1 MPKNNKSGKK
11 RSGLGKGLSALMG
24 PSLHDVAENTAIEHE
39 SGHDAVI
46 DTSASNAVTSNAATG
61 NAATGNAV
69 TGNAVIGNARIS
81 NATASNATE
90 NGKAVT
96 DTAIVKHTGI
106 DDLNEET
113 HISAKEMNVSAAVQ
127 NHSIDAK
134 PTSISNEVG
143 TPLAGDIGTDISGN
157 EKGKLSEEVATSA
170 PTYGAQLMDLTLIH
184 PNKNQPRKNF
194 ANDEMV
200 TLIES
205 IKTHGIIQPIV
216 VRPIEDYFQIVAG
229 ERRWRA
235 ANEAGLKEVPV
246 IVKNYSTEEM
256 TEIALVENLQ
266 RQDLDPIEEA
276 FAYKRLAETFNFR
289 QEDIALRLGRSRSH
303 VANMMRLLQ
312 LPEFLRNELS
322 AGELSIGQARPL
334 LGLPN
339 EDLQRTALEQ
349 IKEHEM
355 TARQVEAL
363 VRQLLAGPKKER
375 TTKAENT
382 AEVRALTDR
391 LRVSLGVPVAVK
403 LKAGK
408 KVQGKIEV
416 TFRSQEE
423 LNHILQY
430 MEQETNKDDEAIT
443 SFHI

>member
-1 MPKNNKSGKK
+1 MPKSNKSGKK

-24 PSLHDVAENTAIEHE
+24 PSLHDVAENTATEYE

-46 DTSASNAVTSNAATG
+46 DTSANNAVTSNAATG
-61 NAATGNAV
+61 NA
-69 TGNAVIGNARIS
+69 VIGNATTGNATIS

-90 NGKAVT
+90 SGKAVT
-96 DTAIVKHTGI
+96 DTAVVKHTVI
-106 DDLNEET
+106 DDPNEET

-127 NHSIDAK
+127 NHSTDTK
-134 PTSISNEVG
+134 STSISNEVG
-143 TPLAGDIGTDISGN
+143 TPLAGNIGIDISGN
-157 EKGKLSEEVATSA
+157 EKGELSQKAATSA

-266 RQDLDPIEEA
+266 RQNLDPIEEA
-276 FAYKRLAETFNFR
+276 FAYKRLAEIFNFR

-363 VRQLLAGPKKER
+363 VRQLLVGPKKER
-375 TTKAENT
+375 KTKAENT

-423 LNHILQY
+423 LDHILQY

>member
-24 PSLHDVAENTAIEHE
+24 PSLHDVAENTATEYE

-61 NAATGNAV
+61 NA
-69 TGNAVIGNARIS
+69 VIGNATTGNATIS
-81 NATASNATE
+81 NVTASNARE

-96 DTAIVKHTGI
+96 DTMVGKATVIDNQNEEKHISTKEVDMSAKVQNDSIAVKPTPI
-106 DDLNEET
+106 LNE
-113 HISAKEMNVSAAVQ
+113 AATQ
-127 NHSIDAK
+127 MA
-134 PTSISNEVG
+134 G
-143 TPLAGDIGTDISGN
+143 TIGADISDKEIKQPSK
-157 EKGKLSEEVATSA
+157 EKSSSA

-276 FAYKRLAETFNFR
+276 FAYKRLAEIFNFR

-349 IKEHEM
+349 IKEYEM

-375 TTKAENT
+375 TTKAENI

-423 LNHILQY
+423 LDHILQY

>member
-24 PSLHDVAENTAIEHE
+24 PSLHDVAENTATEYE

-46 DTSASNAVTSNAATG
+46 DTSASNAVTSNAVTS
-61 NAATGNAV
+61 NAA
-69 TGNAVIGNARIS
+69 TGNAVIGNATIS
-81 NATASNATE
+81 NVTASNARE

-106 DDLNEET
+106 DDQNEET

-127 NHSIDAK
+127 KHSIDAK

-157 EKGKLSEEVATSA
+157 EKKELSEKAATSA
-170 PTYGAQLMDLTLIH
+170 PTYGVQLMDLTLIH

-276 FAYKRLAETFNFR
+276 FAYKRLAEIFNFR

-375 TTKAENT
+375 TTKAKNT

-423 LNHILQY
+423 LDHILQY

>member
-24 PSLHDVAENTAIEHE
+24 PSLHDVAENTATEYE

-46 DTSASNAVTSNAATG
+46 DTSANNAVTSNAATG
-61 NAATGNAV
+61 NA
-69 TGNAVIGNARIS
+69 VIGNATTGNTTIS
-81 NATASNATE
+81 NATASYATE
-90 NGKAVT
+90 SGKAVT

-106 DDLNEET
+106 DDQNEET
-113 HISAKEMNVSAAVQ
+113 HISAKEMNVSAEVQ
-127 NHSIDAK
+127 NHSTDTK
-134 PTSISNEVG
+134 STSISNEVG
-143 TPLAGDIGTDISGN
+143 TPLAGNIGTDISGN
-157 EKGKLSEEVATSA
+157 EKREPSGEAAVSA
-170 PTYGAQLMDLTLIH
+170 PTYGAQLMNLTLIY

-216 VRPIEDYFQIVAG
+216 VRPVEDYFQIVAG

-266 RQDLDPIEEA
+266 RQNLDPIEEA

-334 LGLPN
+334 LGLPT

-363 VRQLLAGPKKER
+363 VRQLLVGPKKER
-375 TTKAENT
+375 TTKAEDT

-423 LNHILQY
+423 LDHILQY

>member
-24 PSLHDVAENTAIEHE
+24 PSLHDVAENTATEYE

-61 NAATGNAV
+61 NRVIGNGTTGNATICTV
-69 TGNAVIGNARIS
+69 TVSNAR
-81 NATASNATE
+81 E
-90 NGKAVT
+90 NGNAVT
-96 DTAIVKHTGI
+96 DTAVVKHTGI
-106 DDLNEET
+106 DDQNEET

-157 EKGKLSEEVATSA
+157 EKEELSEKAATSA

-184 PNKNQPRKNF
+184 PSKNQPRKIY

-276 FAYKRLAETFNFR
+276 FAYKRLAEIFNFR

-423 LNHILQY
+423 LDHILQY

>member
-24 PSLHDVAENTAIEHE
+24 PSLHDVAENTATEYE

-46 DTSASNAVTSNAATG
+46 DTSANNTVTSNAATG
-61 NAATGNAV
+61 NA
-69 TGNAVIGNARIS
+69 VIGNATTGNATIS
-81 NATASNATE
+81 NATASYATE

-96 DTAIVKHTGI
+96 DTAVVKHTVI
-106 DDLNEET
+106 DDQNEET
-113 HISAKEMNVSAAVQ
+113 HISAKEMNMSAAVQ

-143 TPLAGDIGTDISGN
+143 IPLAGDIGTDISGN
-157 EKGKLSEEVATSA
+157 EKGKLSEEAATSA
-170 PTYGAQLMDLTLIH
+170 PTYGAQLMDLTLIY

-391 LRVSLGVPVAVK
+391 LRISLGVPVAVK

-423 LNHILQY
+423 LDHILQY

>member
-24 PSLHDVAENTAIEHE
+24 PSLHDVAENTATEYE

-46 DTSASNAVTSNAATG
+46 DTSASNAVTSNAATS
-61 NAATGNAV
+61 NAA
-69 TGNAVIGNARIS
+69 TGNAVIGNATIS
-81 NATASNATE
+81 NATASNVTE
-90 NGKAVT
+90 SGKAVT

-106 DDLNEET
+106 DDQNEET

-127 NHSIDAK
+127 KHSIDAK

-143 TPLAGDIGTDISGN
+143 TPPAGDIGTDISGN
-157 EKGKLSEEVATSA
+157 EKEELSEKAATSA
-170 PTYGAQLMDLTLIH
+170 PMYGAQLMDLTLIH

-391 LRVSLGVPVAVK
+391 LRISLGVPVAVK

-423 LNHILQY
+423 LDHILQY

>member
-46 DTSASNAVTSNAATG
+46 DTSASNAATG

-69 TGNAVIGNARIS
+69 IGNARISNATAS

-106 DDLNEET
+106 DDPNEET
-113 HISAKEMNVSAAVQ
+113 HISAKEMNVSVEVQ
-127 NHSIDAK
+127 RNSIDAK

-423 LNHILQY
+423 LDHILQY

>member
-24 PSLHDVAENTAIEHE
+24 PSLHDVAENTATEYE

-61 NAATGNAV
+61 NA
-69 TGNAVIGNARIS
+69 VIGNATTGNATIS
-81 NATASNATE
+81 NVTASNARE

-96 DTAIVKHTGI
+96 DTAVVKHTGI
-106 DDLNEET
+106 DDQNEET

-157 EKGKLSEEVATSA
+157 EKEELSEKAATSA

-276 FAYKRLAETFNFR
+276 FAYKRLAEIFNFR

-423 LNHILQY
+423 LDHILQY

>member
-90 NGKAVT
+90 NSKAVT

-106 DDLNEET
+106 DDPNEET

-423 LNHILQY
+423 LDHILQY

>member
-46 DTSASNAVTSNAATG
+46 DTSASNAVTSNAVTS

-81 NATASNATE
+81 NATASNAKE

-106 DDLNEET
+106 DDPNEET

-423 LNHILQY
+423 LDHILQY

>member
-24 PSLHDVAENTAIEHE
+24 PSLHDAVENTSTEYE
-39 SGHDAVI
+39 SGHDAAI
-46 DTSASNAVTSNAATG
+46 DTSANNAVTSNGATG
-61 NAATGNAV
+61 NAIT
-69 TGNAVIGNARIS
+69 S

-90 NGKAVT
+90 NSKAVT
-96 DTAIVKHTGI
+96 DTAVVKHTMI
-106 DDLNEET
+106 DDQNEET
-113 HISAKEMNVSAAVQ
+113 YTSEKEINMSAEAQ
-127 NHSIDAK
+127 NHSTDAK
-134 PTSISNEVG
+134 PTSISNEMG
-143 TPLAGDIGTDISGN
+143 TPPAGNIGINISGN
-157 EKGKLSEEVATSA
+157 EKGEPSGEAAVSA

-216 VRPIEDYFQIVAG
+216 VRPVEDYFQIVAG

-266 RQDLDPIEEA
+266 RQNLDPIEEA

-312 LPEFLRNELS
+312 LPEFLQNELS

-375 TTKAENT
+375 TTKAEDT

-423 LNHILQY
+423 LDHILQY

>member
-24 PSLHDVAENTAIEHE
+24 PSLHDVAENTAIGDE

-46 DTSASNAVTSNAATG
+46 DTSANNTVTNNAVTSNAATG
-61 NAATGNAV
+61 NA
-69 TGNAVIGNARIS
+69 VIGNATTGNATIS
-81 NATASNATE
+81 NATASYATE

-96 DTAIVKHTGI
+96 DTAVVKHTVI
-106 DDLNEET
+106 DDQNEET
-113 HISAKEMNVSAAVQ
+113 HIYAKDMNVSAAVQ
-127 NHSIDAK
+127 NHSIAVK

-157 EKGKLSEEVATSA
+157 EKGKLSEEAATSA

-216 VRPIEDYFQIVAG
+216 VRPVEDYFQIVAG

-266 RQDLDPIEEA
+266 RQNLDPIEEA

-375 TTKAENT
+375 TTKAEDT

-423 LNHILQY
+423 LDHILQY